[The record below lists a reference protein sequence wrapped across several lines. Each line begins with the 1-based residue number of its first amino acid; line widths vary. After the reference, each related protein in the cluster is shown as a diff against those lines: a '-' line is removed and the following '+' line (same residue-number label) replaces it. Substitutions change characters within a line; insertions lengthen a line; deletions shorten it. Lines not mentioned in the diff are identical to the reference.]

1 MTPGVATLRKDPAS
15 AAAESEAADVALAA
29 SGDARA
35 FERLYRTHLA
45 RIHSLCRRMMD
56 TDQADDLTQDVFVRA
71 WQKLG
76 TFRGEAAFGTWLH
89 RLAVNVCLGRRQV
102 LKLDRERHVD
112 DDAVL
117 DTLPGRARRSDLAV

>member
-45 RIHSLCRRMMD
+45 RVHSLCRRMMD
-56 TDQADDLTQDVFVRA
+56 ADQADDLTQDVFVRA
-71 WQKLG
+71 GRKLG
-76 TFRGEAAFGTWLH
+76 PFGGEAASGPWRH
-89 RLAVNVCLGRRQV
+89 RLAGTRILGGRR
-102 LKLDRERHVD
+102 
-112 DDAVL
+112 A
-117 DTLPGRARRSDLAV
+117 